1 MKRVSRFSRENNR
14 RIFDL
19 GQLKQYIMA
28 LPITDPVLQFLL
40 ILFIILTV
48 PILFNKIKVPALLGM
63 IIAGMIVGPLG
74 FNLLDRDSSFEL
86 FGTAGLLFIM
96 FIAGLDTDIEEFKT
110 NSVKSGVFGTA
121 TFLFP
126 FLISAAA
133 AYFIFGLPLI
143 SSVLVGAMIAPHTP
157 ITYPIVTKFNVQK
170 NIAVSVT
177 LGGTL
182 ITNIVSFL
190 IIIVVIGMTTGEV
203 NQLFWYK
210 LTVSV
215 IVFAVIIAFLFPF
228 VTRWFFKRFQD
239 NVLQFIFVLVMLY
252 LGAYIAELAGI
263 EKIIGALFAGMSMNR
278 LIPRTSPLMNRIN
291 FVGNSIFIPFFLISV
306 GMLVDVRSFVK
317 DLDTVKVAVFLT
329 AAALVSKYVAAW
341 ITQKLMGFSA
351 DQRRVIN
358 GLSSAQA
365 ASTLAVVIVGHDLG
379 LLNDAILNGSLVM
392 ILVTCTTSA
401 LQTQKGAKNIAM
413 QEATAPKA
421 GEHDETLQHI
431 EEERILISV
440 SNHETVEDLVNLST
454 MIKSASNQQG
464 LYALN
469 IINSNHATIRDDKNA
484 NRLLDIVCD
493 VAAATDN
500 LVNRLIRYD
509 VNIVNGI
516 TNAIK
521 ENTITDL
528 ILGIY
533 QKKGISQGFIGN
545 LNEGIL
551 AKSNVTTLIY
561 KAAQPIATIRNHRI
575 FVPERAETENGFAAW
590 LLKVW
595 NIARNSGTK
604 LVFYGGE
611 ETLSYIREVQE
622 KYPVACEFVEFTD
635 WDDFLILARD
645 FGKDDN
651 LIFVLSRK
659 NGLTYHSYMHKLPDQ
674 LNKYFQNHSF
684 ILIFPVQVGVNSMI
698 QANSGEA
705 SIKGSIAQIFSRK

>member
-1 MKRVSRFSRENNR
+1 
-14 RIFDL
+14 
-19 GQLKQYIMA
+19 MA

-48 PILFNKIKVPALLGM
+48 PIIFNKIKVPSLIGL
-63 IIAGMIVGPLG
+63 IIAGIIVGPLG
-74 FNLLDRDSSFEL
+74 LNLLDRDSSFEL
-86 FGTAGLLFIM
+86 LGTAGLLFIM
-96 FIAGLDTDIEEFKT
+96 FIAGLDTDIEEFKK
-110 NSVKSGVFGTA
+110 NSAKSGVFGTA
-121 TFLFP
+121 TFIFP
-126 FLISAAA
+126 FLFGTLI
-133 AYFIFGLPLI
+133 AYFLFGLPQI
-143 SSVLVGAMIAPHTP
+143 SAVLTGAMIASHTLLS
-157 ITYPIVTKFNVQK
+157 YPIVTKFNIQK

-182 ITNIVSFL
+182 ITNVASFL
-190 IIIVVIGMTTGEV
+190 IIIVVVGMTTGEV
-203 NQLFWYK
+203 NQLFWFK
-210 LTVSV
+210 LTASV
-215 IVFAVIIAFLFPF
+215 IVFSAIIAFLFPF

-252 LGAYIAELAGI
+252 MGAFIAELAGI

-306 GMLVDVRSFVK
+306 GMLVDVRLFVK
-317 DLDTVKVAVFLT
+317 DLETIKVAILLT
-329 AAALVSKYVAAW
+329 AAGVFSKYIAAW
-341 ITQKLMGFSA
+341 VTQKLLRFSA

-365 ASTLAVVIVGHDLG
+365 AATLAVVVIGYDLG
-379 LLNDAILNGSLVM
+379 LFNEAILNGSLVM

-401 LQTQKGAKNIAM
+401 LQTQKGAKNIAIH
-413 QEATAPKA
+413 EATAPEVE
-421 GEHDETLQHI
+421 EHDETLKNM

-454 MIKSASNQQG
+454 MIKSTSNQQG

-469 IINSNHATIRDDKNA
+469 IINSNYSTVTDDKNA

-500 LVNRLIRYD
+500 HVNRLIRYD

-521 ENTITDL
+521 ENAITDL

-561 KAAQPIATIRNHRI
+561 KAAQPIATIKNHRI
-575 FVPERAETENGFAAW
+575 FVPEHAEMETGFASW

-604 LVFYGGE
+604 LVFYGAE

-622 KYPVACEFVEFTD
+622 KYPVACDFVEFTD

-645 FGKDDN
+645 FRKDDN

-659 NGLTYHSYMHKLPDQ
+659 NGLTYHGYMHKLPDQ
-674 LNKYFQNHSF
+674 LNKYFLDNSF
-684 ILIFPVQVGVNSMI
+684 ILIFPVQVGVDSAI
-698 QANSGEA
+698 QADSGVA